1 MHTDFLS
8 LARYINK
15 KGIGYFICNPSPEDI
30 ICFDGI
36 LFKNG
41 KPILKEIKRIAKLA
55 N

>member
-1 MHTDFLS
+1 MQKDLLS

-15 KGIGYFICNPSPEDI
+15 KGIGYFIFNPSPEDI
-30 ICFDGI
+30 ACFDGI

-41 KPILKEIKRIAKLA
+41 KPNLNEIKRIAKLV